1 MSLVLLWCA
10 KTSAVLACGLLT
22 VPLLRRAS
30 AATRHAVLTAAVL
43 GACLMPALV
52 WLVPE
57 WPVLPSVFGI
67 QNTSQ
72 LTWLD
77 DPVANGSSNVVISSS
92 DAPAPTGFGFAD
104 LGLALWGLCSAIVL
118 ARLGRSVWAVRA
130 LVRGA
135 TPLTNAQVPWL
146 DQLRHAFG
154 VRQHVQ
160 VLAHPTSSLV
170 AVVGLLTPRLIVPA
184 AASEW
189 STERWQVV
197 LRHEL
202 AHLERRDL
210 WWQWAAHVLTVL
222 QPWNPLSWLS
232 ARRLRHESELAC
244 DDAVLASGI
253 SARVYAAHLLD
264 VARQA
269 TRPSVVVTAT
279 AIANPSTLERRIHAM
294 LQSHTRRRALT
305 LAGWAL
311 TLGAALVISLPI
323 AATSVAEPQS
333 PSSAVP
339 VRVAPATAPA
349 PAAVPT
355 PTSTPVAIPVRPVV
369 VAPTPT
375 PLPTRS
381 TSQTASVT
389 FRVVDQTGG
398 VIPGANI
405 TLTRADGTA
414 TRGVTNAMGRVAF
427 ADLAAGPHEASI
439 ALPGFRTGRASLTLT
454 SGQVIDSLVTL
465 EVGGISETVTITCS
479 EPSYF
484 DSVIRLTQAL
494 VPSLHAQSGSTPV
507 RVGGSIREPR
517 KTRHVVPTCPA
528 GAATPVVTFVV
539 AARIDTT
546 GKVVDAALQPGIEVS
561 KEMADA
567 ALDAVRQWEF
577 TPTQLNGQ
585 PVAISLAVTLKFT
598 KS

>member
-22 VPLLRRAS
+22 VPVLRRAS

-57 WPVLPSVFGI
+57 WPVLPSVFSL
-67 QNTSQ
+67 QTTSQ

-77 DPVANGSSNVVISSS
+77 DPLANGSSNVVISSS
-92 DAPAPTGFGFAD
+92 NAPAPTGSGFAD
-104 LGLALWGLCSAIVL
+104 LGLALWVLCSAIVL
-118 ARLGRSVWAVRA
+118 ARLGRSVWVVRA

-146 DQLRHAFG
+146 DQLRCSLG

-189 STERWQVV
+189 STERWQIV

-222 QPWNPLSWLS
+222 QPWNPLSWLT

-244 DDAVLASGI
+244 DDAVLAIGI

-269 TRPSVVVTAT
+269 TRQSVVVTAT
-279 AIANPSTLERRIHAM
+279 AIANPSTLERRVHAM
-294 LQSHTRRRALT
+294 LQSHTHRRALT
-305 LAGWAL
+305 RAGWAL
-311 TLGAALVISLPI
+311 ALGAALVISLPI

-333 PSSAVP
+333 SQPGP
-339 VRVAPATAPA
+339 VRVTPATAPA

-355 PTSTPVAIPVRPVV
+355 PAPVPTPPRPVAVTPRP
-369 VAPTPT
+369 A
-375 PLPTRS
+375 PLPTVA
-381 TSQTASVT
+381 TSQAASVT

-414 TRGVTNAMGRVAF
+414 TRGVTNVTGRMTF
-427 ADLAAGPHEASI
+427 ADLAGGPYEALI

-465 EVGGISETVTITCS
+465 EVGGISETVTIRCS
-479 EPSYF
+479 DPSYF

-528 GAATPVVTFVV
+528 GAATPEVTFVI

-567 ALDAVRQWEF
+567 ALDVVRQWEF